1 MCAQSHR
8 KQDSLVLIVEFQ
20 NVKCSV
26 TAAKNALVP
35 WQRDWLSV
43 LLRDRE
49 RGYIESFHA
58 HGQLACKFIGTK
70 ERVYIRT
77 EFSSQRTDLR
87 HQNGFRQIIWKHSIY
102 NWRPP
107 SKQHGFEKYIYIRES
122 SLPKP
127 RPPSI
132 VMNRAWLSRL
142 KCTLCQLLSFS
153 LTFVTCVFDSPK
165 K

>member
-8 KQDSLVLIVEFQ
+8 KQDSLVLVDEFE

-70 ERVYIRT
+70 ERVYIRKVFNSHET
-77 EFSSQRTDLR
+77 GLE
-87 HQNGFRQIIWKHSIY
+87 H
-102 NWRPP
+102 
-107 SKQHGFEKYIYIRES
+107 QHGHHF
-122 SLPKP
+122 
-127 RPPSI
+127 I
-132 VMNRAWLSRL
+132 V
-142 KCTLCQLLSFS
+142 
-153 LTFVTCVFDSPK
+153 
-165 K
+165 